1 MLNQKSN
8 KNLVK
13 SDKTQTA
20 QRQRTV
26 TEGTEAG
33 TGSLPTEWEPGHPEA
48 SRLSAELSA
57 YLAGKEHRTPRG
69 LSVSHRGNRDSFG
82 FVSGYSVLFWED
94 GLFFLAFRVGFL
106 VRTGLRSVRMGA
118 CPFWVSDWLIDNQ
131 IFDFLIIG
139 LGYRIF
145 GVQLAGF

>member
-26 TEGTEAG
+26 TKQTEAG
-33 TGSLPTEWEPGHPEA
+33 VVSLTTQWQPDHPQA

-57 YLAGKEHRTPRG
+57 YLTAKDHLSLRG
-69 LSVSHRGNRDSFG
+69 LSGSHRGNQVLFLSL
-82 FVSGYSVLFWED
+82 SCLSVLFWLV
-94 GLFFLAFRVGFL
+94 GNFF
-106 VRTGLRSVRMGA
+106 
-118 CPFWVSDWLIDNQ
+118 W
-131 IFDFLIIG
+131 
-139 LGYRIF
+139 
-145 GVQLAGF
+145 

>member
-57 YLAGKEHRTPRG
+57 YLAGKEHRRPRG
-69 LSVSHRGNRDSFG
+69 LPVSHRGNGDWFG
-82 FVSGYSVLFWED
+82 YVTGYPELFWGD
-94 GLFFLAFRVGFL
+94 GFFFLGFGVGFL
-106 VRTGLRSVRMGA
+106 VRSGLRSVCLEG
-118 CPFWVSDWLIDNQ
+118 CLFWDFDWLIDDR
-131 IFDFLIIG
+131 IFYNLIIN
-139 LGYRIF
+139 LGVRIF
-145 GVQLAGF
+145 GV